1 MVSCSPVFTEYAG
14 GLEKEKMPFDNIT
27 GHAKEKSILW
37 NSIQNG
43 RVAHAYLFAGPDG
56 VGKRAL
62 AREFAKA
69 LNCSGTG
76 MLAGF
81 GPAMPCDECADCH
94 AIAALTHQSVLEL
107 QPADKDGEAAPD
119 GLIRIGQVRELQ
131 ETLRFKVER
140 GMKVAIVEAA
150 DKLMPAAANAFLK
163 TLEEPPPDSVIIL
176 VTSRPQELLPTILSR
191 CQRVGFRPLPDGVV
205 KDYLVSERG
214 MTGADASAVARLG
227 AGSLGRALSFVD
239 SGLTET
245 RKVVIEKIR
254 GLRRDD
260 TFGALK
266 LAEELSKRDDLEDVL
281 EFLKTVCRDRLVSL
295 EGAPGLIVNSDL
307 GVLSAGADVRCSA
320 LIDSFSMIEEAR
332 YNTTAPRYVNRQLA
346 MEALL
351 LGLSA
356 SGALS

>member
-1 MVSCSPVFTEYAG
+1 MLR
-14 GLEKEKMPFDNIT
+14 GLEKEKMPFDNIA

-76 MLAGF
+76 TLAGF
-81 GPAMPCDECADCH
+81 GAGMPCGECTDCH
-94 AIAALTHQSVLEL
+94 AIDSLSHQSVLEL
-107 QPADKDGEAAPD
+107 QPTDKDGTAAPD
-119 GLIRIGQVRELQ
+119 GLIRIAQVRELQ

-140 GMKVAIVEAA
+140 GSKVAIVEAA

-176 VTSRPQELLPTILSR
+176 VTSKPSEMLPTILSR
-191 CQRVGFRPLPDGVV
+191 CQRVSFRPLPDAVV
-205 KDYLVSERG
+205 RDYLVSERG
-214 MTGADASAVARLG
+214 MAVDDAGAVARLG
-227 AGSLGRALSFVD
+227 AGSLGRALAFSD
-239 SGLTET
+239 SGIAQV
-245 RKVVIEKIR
+245 RKAVMEKLR

-260 TFGALK
+260 TFAALK
-266 LAEELSKRDDLEDVL
+266 LAEELSKREDLEDVL

-295 EGAPGLIVNSDL
+295 EGAPELAVNSDL
-307 GVLSAGADVRCSA
+307 GALSAGVRSSA
-320 LIDSFSMIEEAR
+320 LMDSFSMIEEAR

-351 LGLSA
+351 LGLAA